1 MYLKREDA
9 CMYKEKYL
17 TVNSGEGH
25 TAIHYTIPPPQF
37 FYAFESFKKLFGEI
51 IGTWGIWGKTVNK

>member
-1 MYLKREDA
+1 
-9 CMYKEKYL
+9 MYKEKYL